1 MFLMLWYCNSY
12 LPAVTLTRISSRI
25 KQKKLYQKTLTVGVN
40 ELKIYIWKFF
50 FCEYNDFA
58 LNTNKWQAYVVVVVL
73 NILHLKQQGIS

>member
-1 MFLMLWYCNSY
+1 
-12 LPAVTLTRISSRI
+12 
-25 KQKKLYQKTLTVGVN
+25 VGVN